1 MALMEETRVDPHT
14 GRITNANLSEYLV
27 PVNADIPE
35 IQTIFVEEQDRRTN
49 PAGVKGIGEVP
60 MVGVAAAIGNAVWH
74 ATGIRVRDLPI
85 TVEKLLV

>member
-1 MALMEETRVDPHT
+1 
-14 GRITNANLSEYLV
+14 
-27 PVNADIPE
+27 
-35 IQTIFVEEQDRRTN
+35 
-49 PAGVKGIGEVP
+49 